1 MKEVKEK
8 NSKSTMELFLKQL
21 AGKYSRYQPGQTII
35 QEGDQGNTML
45 LILSGSVIVSK
56 RNPKTGQ
63 NIVIATRDS
72 GEFIG
77 EMALVE
83 KSPRFATIKADT
95 ACEVL
100 EISKLNFEKIIKDQ
114 PSFATQVLK
123 SLSTKLR
130 ESDSRRTAEL
140 IENNRHL
147 QTLSSKLLELNSFLD
162 SVIDLSPSAMFLVA
176 KDGTILRTN
185 RAADRLFNIAMA
197 QQKIHIG
204 RLFTNLKLAELNQVQ
219 GSSLNIEVTGVRGK
233 EEFPVNMIVTALP
246 GRNEEILH
254 LAICQ
259 DLSHIHMFQAAAIDY
274 DKLIFAQRTMAEL
287 FSNIK
292 TEFDSLKAITDQ
304 IMSGMPELQNNEIK
318 QKLQELLDKETHF
331 DSILNRY
338 LKYRPADEDYTFVD
352 LRTTFRS
359 IIKFLQEQKPF
370 RDIRINMETA
380 SEFPWR
386 LHLREA
392 QFQNLLL
399 ALIVDSAERFGHYLP
414 ENGREIAIALDISE
428 KEDFAL
434 IKICDNGPGIL
445 ESHMPGP
452 DEQEFKTESDV
463 LDIGTLSIKEILEDH
478 RGGILVQ
485 AVPGQGTTITLRLPI
500 RSIHENA

>member
-8 NSKSTMELFLKQL
+8 NSKSTLELFLKQL
-21 AGKYSRYQPGQTII
+21 AGKYSKYQPGQTIL

-56 RNPKTGQ
+56 KNPKTGQ

-83 KSPRFATIKADT
+83 QSPRFATVKADT
-95 ACEVL
+95 VCEVL

-147 QTLSSKLLELNSFLD
+147 QTLSGKLLELNSFLD

-185 RAADRLFNIAMA
+185 RAADRLFNIS
-197 QQKIHIG
+197 QSEKRVHIG
-204 RLFTNLKLAELNQVQ
+204 RLFTNLKLAELNQIQ
-219 GSSLNIEVTGVRGK
+219 GPSLNLEVTGVRGK

-259 DLSHIHMFQAAAIDY
+259 DLSHIHMFQAAAIDF
-274 DKLIFAQRTMAEL
+274 DKLIFAQRTMTEL

-292 TEFDSLKAITDQ
+292 TEFDTLKEMTKQLMAGMTDLEPGEIQ
-304 IMSGMPELQNNEIK
+304 ERLREVNEK
-318 QKLQELLDKETHF
+318 GTRLET
-331 DSILNRY
+331 ILNRY
-338 LKYRPADEDYTFVD
+338 LKYRPVDEDYAFVD

-359 IIKFLQEQKPF
+359 IVKFLEHQKPF
-370 RDIRINMETA
+370 KDVTISMEVA

-392 QFQNLLL
+392 QFQSFLL
-399 ALIVDSAERFGHYLP
+399 ALMIDTVERFGHYVP
-414 ENGREIAIALDISE
+414 ESGREIEIDLDISE
-428 KEDFAL
+428 KEDYAL
-434 IKICDNGPGIL
+434 IKISDNGPGII

-452 DEQEFKTESDV
+452 DEQKFTTDSEVIEVGS
-463 LDIGTLSIKEILEDH
+463 LSIREVLEDH
-478 RGGILVQ
+478 HGGILVKSR
-485 AVPGQGTTITLRLPI
+485 PGQAKPTPP
-500 RSIHENA
+500 EDED

>member
-8 NSKSTMELFLKQL
+8 NSKSTLELFLKQL
-21 AGKYSRYQPGQTII
+21 AGKYSKFQPGQTILS
-35 QEGDQGNTML
+35 EGDQGNTML

-56 RNPKTGQ
+56 KNPKTGQ

-83 KSPRFATIKADT
+83 QSPRFATVKADT
-95 ACEVL
+95 VCEVL

-176 KDGTILRTN
+176 RDGTILRTN
-185 RAADRLFNIAMA
+185 RAADRLFNISPSEAR
-197 QQKIHIG
+197 IHIG
-204 RLFTNLKLAELNQVQ
+204 HLFSNLKLSDINQIY
-219 GSSLNIEVTGVRGK
+219 GTSLNLEVTGIRGK

-259 DLSHIHMFQAAAIDY
+259 DLSQIHMFQAAAIDF

-287 FSNIK
+287 FSSIK
-292 TEFDSLKAITDQ
+292 ADFENLKETTDQ
-304 IMSGMPELQNNEIK
+304 LQASITGLKPAEV
-318 QKLQELLDKETHF
+318 QAKLSDIIEKGSRLAAIID
-331 DSILNRY
+331 RY
-338 LKYRPADEDYTFVD
+338 LKYRPSEEDYTFVD
-352 LRTTFRS
+352 LRTMFRS
-359 IIKFLQEQKPF
+359 IIKFLEHQRPF
-370 RDIRINMETA
+370 KDVKITMEAA

-392 QFQNLLL
+392 QFQSFLL
-399 ALIVDSAERFGHYLP
+399 ALMIDTVERFGHYIP
-414 ENGREIAIALDISE
+414 
-428 KEDFAL
+428 
-434 IKICDNGPGIL
+434 
-445 ESHMPGP
+445 
-452 DEQEFKTESDV
+452 
-463 LDIGTLSIKEILEDH
+463 
-478 RGGILVQ
+478 
-485 AVPGQGTTITLRLPI
+485 
-500 RSIHENA
+500 